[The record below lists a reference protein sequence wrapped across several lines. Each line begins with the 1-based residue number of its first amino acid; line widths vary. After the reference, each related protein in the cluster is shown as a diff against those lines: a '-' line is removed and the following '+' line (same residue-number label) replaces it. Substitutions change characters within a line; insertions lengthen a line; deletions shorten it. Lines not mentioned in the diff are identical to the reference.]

1 MDRNTELTEKLRGGD
16 LNARE
21 ALVNENMG
29 LVYAIARRFEGR
41 GTSPEDLVQIGSIG
55 LLKAIDRF
63 DATYDVKLS
72 TYAVPLIQGEI
83 RRFFRDDGMLK
94 VSRMVK
100 EQGMLIRKC
109 IEEHVRKEGAEPGLK
124 QLCQMTGLSEEE
136 VTMALEA
143 GQYVESLQ
151 TPLYE
156 EEGKEVFLGD
166 TLCSPG
172 SEEEHTV
179 NRIFIDSLM
188 ELLDDKQKLLIRLR
202 YYENK
207 TQSEVA
213 RIMDMTQVSVSR
225 QEKKILLFFREQA
238 GQCNH

>member
-1 MDRNTELTEKLRGGD
+1 MDRNTELIERLRRGD
-16 LNARE
+16 LYARE

-29 LVYAIARRFEGR
+29 LVHAIARRFEGR
-41 GTSPEDLVQIGSIG
+41 GTMTEDLVQIGSIG
-55 LLKAIDRF
+55 LIKAIDRF
-63 DATYDVKLS
+63 DPAYDVKFS

-94 VSRMVK
+94 VSRVVK
-100 EQGMLIRKC
+100 EQGAMVRKC
-109 IEEHVRKEGAEPGLK
+109 IEEYVRKEGFEPTLE
-124 QLCQMTGLSEEE
+124 QLCMLTSLSKEE

-166 TLCSPG
+166 TISGPA
-172 SEEEHTV
+172 SEEEDTV
-179 NRIFIDSLM
+179 NRIFIDTLM
-188 ELLDDKQKLLIRLR
+188 ERLDERQRQIITLR
-202 YYENK
+202 YYQNK

-213 RIMDMTQVSVSR
+213 RILDMTQVSVSR
-225 QEKKILLFFREQA
+225 AEKKILLFFREQA
-238 GQCNH
+238 ECGNH